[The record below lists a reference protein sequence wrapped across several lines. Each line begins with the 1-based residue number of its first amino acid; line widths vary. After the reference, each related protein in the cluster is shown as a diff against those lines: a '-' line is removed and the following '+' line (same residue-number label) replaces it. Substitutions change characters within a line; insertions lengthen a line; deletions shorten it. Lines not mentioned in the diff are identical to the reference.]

1 MRTFRFLVLFL
12 LVTPAFATKEPDR
25 VIQKAYEEIADFC
38 SMREIVWD
46 VDHHNGPWTVTLQYE
61 DREANKTKVW
71 IVTNPSLKTAV
82 DQVEKDVF
90 DFPEGH
96 ERK

>member
-1 MRTFRFLVLFL
+1 MRIFRFLILSL
-12 LVTPAFATKEPDR
+12 LLTATVFANEPDR

-46 VDHHNGPWTVTLQYE
+46 VDRHSGSWTVTLQYE
-61 DREANKTKVW
+61 DREANKVKAW
-71 IVTNPSLKTAV
+71 IVTNSSLKSAV
-82 DQVEKDVF
+82 DLVEKDVF

-96 ERK
+96 VRK